1 MCLIAKHNISLSCP
15 NLHWQTEIHKLFSVM
30 TSPRNSSRLRFWPMV
45 AIMYILLCGGP
56 YGIEEI
62 VPQSG
67 PTLAVF
73 GMIFMAIFWGL
84 PNILQTAELAS
95 ALPLQGGA
103 YSWYRESWGGFW
115 GFQFGWLEWL
125 SWMFDTALYPTL
137 VAAYFTHFLWPD
149 AGYLAVWLMSLSVI
163 WISIWLN
170 IRGLETVGKWS
181 IYMSWFQILPV
192 LCFIILGIR
201 HIDIS
206 IFSQWHIPE
215 NSSTKEALVMA
226 LIFGLWNYSGY
237 AGLAAAAEEI
247 DDMPQTYPKA
257 LLITLVI
264 AMCVYILPLMI
275 GISIDQNWANWDEA
289 QFNSVALVLGGGA
302 FAWWFMVAAQSSN
315 FGLINSEL
323 IVLSRLMGTMANDG
337 HLPKCLS
344 KLHPQYRTPVNALL
358 LQGIILSIMTF
369 GMGFV
374 DLLVVGTWL
383 SIPSYLIGFAVFVS
397 LRFKQP
403 DLSRPFKILGGW
415 PVIIPIVAI
424 PCGIAIFIF
433 INIPKEYFLE
443 SIPLLFS
450 GLLIYALQK
459 IFSK

>member
-1 MCLIAKHNISLSCP
+1 
-15 NLHWQTEIHKLFSVM
+15 M
-30 TSPRNSSRLRFWPMV
+30 TSSRYKQRLRFWPLV
-45 AIMYILLCGGP
+45 AVMYILLCGGP

-67 PTLAVF
+67 PTLAIF

-125 SWMFDTALYPTL
+125 AWMFDTALYPTL
-137 VAAYFTHFLWPD
+137 VAAYFTHFLWPE
-149 AGYLAVWLMSLSVI
+149 AGPMVVWLMTLVVI
-163 WISIWLN
+163 WFSIWLN
-170 IRGLETVGKWS
+170 VRGIQTVGKWS
-181 IYMSWFQILPV
+181 TLMSLFQILPV
-192 LCFIILGIR
+192 VCFIIIGIR
-201 HIDIS
+201 HIDLS

-247 DDMPQTYPKA
+247 EDTPHTYPKA
-257 LLITLVI
+257 LIITLII
-264 AMCVYILPLMI
+264 AMFVYIIPLLI
-275 GISIDQNWANWDEA
+275 GISVDQNWSNWDEA

-323 IVLSRLMGTMANDG
+323 IVLSRLMGAMAADG
-337 HLPKCLS
+337 HLPKFLTQM
-344 KLHPQYRTPVNALL
+344 HPQYETPVNSLL
-358 LQGIILSIMTF
+358 LQGIILSVMTF
-369 GMGFV
+369 GLGFV
-374 DLLVVGTWL
+374 DLLVIGTWL
-383 SIPSYLIGFAVFVS
+383 SIPTYLIGFTVFVS
-397 LRFKQP
+397 LRLKQP
-403 DLSRPFKILGGW
+403 NLERPFKIRGGW

-433 INIPKEYFLE
+433 INTPKEYFLE
-443 SIPLLFS
+443 GIPLLFS
-450 GLLIYALQK
+450 GLLIYTIHKAFFK
-459 IFSK
+459 

>member
-1 MCLIAKHNISLSCP
+1 
-15 NLHWQTEIHKLFSVM
+15 M
-30 TSPRNSSRLRFWPMV
+30 TSSRYKQRLRFWPLV
-45 AIMYILLCGGP
+45 AVMYILLCGGP

-67 PTLAVF
+67 PTLAIF

-125 SWMFDTALYPTL
+125 AWMFDTALYPTL
-137 VAAYFTHFLWPD
+137 VAAYFTHFLWPE
-149 AGYLAVWLMSLSVI
+149 AGPMVVWIMTLIVI
-163 WISIWLN
+163 WFSIWLN
-170 IRGLETVGKWS
+170 VRGIQTVSKWS
-181 IYMSWFQILPV
+181 TLMSMFQILPV
-192 LCFIILGIR
+192 VCFIIIGIR
-201 HIDIS
+201 HIDLS

-247 DDMPQTYPKA
+247 EDTPHTYPKA
-257 LLITLVI
+257 LIITLII
-264 AMCVYILPLMI
+264 AVFVYIIPLLI
-275 GISIDQNWANWDEA
+275 GISVDQNWSNWDEA

-323 IVLSRLMGTMANDG
+323 IVLSRLMGAMAADG
-337 HLPKCLS
+337 YLPKFITQM
-344 KLHPQYRTPVNALL
+344 HPQYETPVNSLL
-358 LQGIILSIMTF
+358 LQGIILSVMTF
-369 GMGFV
+369 GLGFV
-374 DLLVVGTWL
+374 DLLVIGTWL
-383 SIPSYLIGFAVFVS
+383 SIPTYLIGFAVFVS
-397 LRFKQP
+397 LRLKQP
-403 DLSRPFKILGGW
+403 NLDRPFKIQGGW

-450 GLLIYALQK
+450 GLLIYAIQK
-459 IFSK
+459 VFPK

>member
-1 MCLIAKHNISLSCP
+1 
-15 NLHWQTEIHKLFSVM
+15 M
-30 TSPRNSSRLRFWPMV
+30 TSSRYKQRLRFWPLV
-45 AIMYILLCGGP
+45 AVMYILLCGGP

-125 SWMFDTALYPTL
+125 AWMFDTALYPTL
-137 VAAYFTHFLWPD
+137 VAAYFTHFLWPE
-149 AGYLAVWLMSLSVI
+149 AGPMVVWIMTLIVI
-163 WISIWLN
+163 WFSIWLN
-170 IRGLETVGKWS
+170 VRGIQTVGKWS
-181 IYMSWFQILPV
+181 TLMSLFQILPV
-192 LCFIILGIR
+192 VCFIIIGIR
-201 HIDIS
+201 HIDLS

-247 DDMPQTYPKA
+247 EDTPHTYPKA
-257 LLITLVI
+257 LIITLII
-264 AMCVYILPLMI
+264 AMFVYIIPLLI
-275 GISIDQNWANWDEA
+275 GISVDQNWSNWDEA

-323 IVLSRLMGTMANDG
+323 IVLSRLMGAMAADG
-337 HLPKCLS
+337 HLPKFLTQM
-344 KLHPQYRTPVNALL
+344 HPQYETPVNSLL
-358 LQGIILSIMTF
+358 LQGIILSVMTF
-369 GMGFV
+369 GLGFV
-374 DLLVVGTWL
+374 DLLVIGTWL
-383 SIPSYLIGFAVFVS
+383 SIPT
-397 LRFKQP
+397 
-403 DLSRPFKILGGW
+403 
-415 PVIIPIVAI
+415 
-424 PCGIAIFIF
+424 
-433 INIPKEYFLE
+433 
-443 SIPLLFS
+443 
-450 GLLIYALQK
+450 
-459 IFSK
+459 

>member
-1 MCLIAKHNISLSCP
+1 
-15 NLHWQTEIHKLFSVM
+15 M
-30 TSPRNSSRLRFWPMV
+30 TSSRYKQRLRFWPLV
-45 AIMYILLCGGP
+45 AVMYILLCGGP

-67 PTLAVF
+67 PTLAIF

-95 ALPLQGGA
+95 ALPLQGEA

-125 SWMFDTALYPTL
+125 AWMFDTALYPTL
-137 VAAYFTHFLWPD
+137 VAAYFTHFLWPE
-149 AGYLAVWLMSLSVI
+149 AGPMVVWLMTLVVI
-163 WISIWLN
+163 WFSIWLN
-170 IRGLETVGKWS
+170 VRGIQTVGKWS
-181 IYMSWFQILPV
+181 TLMSLFQILPV
-192 LCFIILGIR
+192 VCFIIIGIR
-201 HIDIS
+201 HIDLS

-247 DDMPQTYPKA
+247 EDTPHTYPKA
-257 LLITLVI
+257 LIITLII
-264 AMCVYILPLMI
+264 AMFVYIIPLLI
-275 GISIDQNWANWDEA
+275 GISVDQNWSNWDEA

-323 IVLSRLMGTMANDG
+323 IVLSRLMGAMAADG
-337 HLPKCLS
+337 HLPKFLTQM
-344 KLHPQYRTPVNALL
+344 HPQYETPVNSLL
-358 LQGIILSIMTF
+358 LQGIILSVMTF
-369 GMGFV
+369 GLGFV
-374 DLLVVGTWL
+374 DLLVIGTWL
-383 SIPSYLIGFAVFVS
+383 SIPTYLIGFTVFVS
-397 LRFKQP
+397 LRLKQP
-403 DLSRPFKILGGW
+403 NLDRPFKIQGGW

-433 INIPKEYFLE
+433 INTPKEYFLE

-450 GLLIYALQK
+450 GLLIYAIQK
-459 IFSK
+459 VFSK

>member
-1 MCLIAKHNISLSCP
+1 
-15 NLHWQTEIHKLFSVM
+15 
-30 TSPRNSSRLRFWPMV
+30 
-45 AIMYILLCGGP
+45 LLCGDP

-163 WISIWLN
+163 WVSIWLN

-201 HIDIS
+201 HIDIT

-247 DDMPQTYPKA
+247 DDMPQ
-257 LLITLVI
+257 
-264 AMCVYILPLMI
+264 
-275 GISIDQNWANWDEA
+275 
-289 QFNSVALVLGGGA
+289 
-302 FAWWFMVAAQSSN
+302 
-315 FGLINSEL
+315 
-323 IVLSRLMGTMANDG
+323 R
-337 HLPKCLS
+337 H
-344 KLHPQYRTPVNALL
+344 
-358 LQGIILSIMTF
+358 
-369 GMGFV
+369 
-374 DLLVVGTWL
+374 
-383 SIPSYLIGFAVFVS
+383 
-397 LRFKQP
+397 
-403 DLSRPFKILGGW
+403 
-415 PVIIPIVAI
+415 
-424 PCGIAIFIF
+424 
-433 INIPKEYFLE
+433 IPKHF
-443 SIPLLFS
+443 
-450 GLLIYALQK
+450 
-459 IFSK
+459 